1 MKQESHPSSS
11 SSSSPSSPTVRDL
24 SVRERE
30 DVTNSDISPV
40 PVSGLVDDRSGRPDE
55 TQANKNL
62 KPNKKET
69 TIERGDPLCSDNSE
83 IPEWLQEFREN
94 LVDDEIPIQGGS
106 HASSSHEASL
116 EPIAKRRDDLG
127 FPKDRNCEICKRTK
141 ITRAPCRRRK
151 GKAVPRADNF
161 GDLITA
167 DHKVLSDNC
176 ESRNNHRYAV
186 VVQDLATQWI
196 QAYPCK
202 NKTPQETQR
211 SLQKFLEPERKP
223 KVIYTDNSLEFGK
236 ACEDLSW
243 NHCTSTHRSETNG
256 IAERAVRRVKE
267 GTSAVL
273 LQSGLNE
280 SWWADSMEC
289 YTYLRNVTDLLSD
302 GKTPYERRFGKPFG
316 GPVIHQF
323 GKKVLP
329 GLFLGYALYAGGIW
343 KGDVLIADLEELE
356 TMDASEIYSKR
367 LNAKEVIFPK
377 EGEFTF
383 PIADGRIKTPGED
396 QELRTST
403 LIRPRPIQGEGHA
416 DFLGESEGSFPQP
429 HDSLPAAGEAMND
442 FWSMSGSFIYRHHVE
457 PRVKLY
463 SPREESF
470 PIPLKYIDVT
480 RTTHTNLDVKLEKRI
495 DDYWNIDGSRD
506 LSDPWTSFTQ
516 FTLLD
521 EKPPDG
527 YTWSG
532 WRLARKQLTSRPD
545 HLWPEL
551 WKSMGKNA
559 KLKEKQ
565 KWSEEKIHLDNARK
579 LRGIYFIDPE
589 DKELKETIKNAR
601 KKLETS
607 VAPAMPCKIMKNCG
621 SNGSDENKTKL
632 ACILEANESTRMRM
646 GNSEP
651 PNHEDHIAGKG
662 ENSLQHYNLVHKFI
676 PMPQAM
682 KIPAAKAAVDKEWEK
697 LEKISAWNLTKV
709 KSKKEVIDEARE
721 DTSGAKVHFA
731 SLMDICHLKNAELEA
746 KRQKYK
752 GRVVLRGDIVKDN
765 SGSYAVFTEQGS
777 SASQMTVAKIMEII
791 SRLPGCDGQAADAV
805 FACTQVKME
814 DAHKLLKIPK
824 SECPDI
830 WIRLPRHKWPKSW
843 SSMEDPVVPLERNLY
858 GHPLAGL
865 LWERQ
870 LGMSLCS
877 S

>member
-1 MKQESHPSSS
+1 M
-11 SSSSPSSPTVRDL
+11 
-24 SVRERE
+24 
-30 DVTNSDISPV
+30 
-40 PVSGLVDDRSGRPDE
+40 
-55 TQANKNL
+55 
-62 KPNKKET
+62 
-69 TIERGDPLCSDNSE
+69 
-83 IPEWLQEFREN
+83 
-94 LVDDEIPIQGGS
+94 
-106 HASSSHEASL
+106 
-116 EPIAKRRDDLG
+116 
-127 FPKDRNCEICKRTK
+127 IC
-141 ITRAPCRRRK
+141 
-151 GKAVPRADNF
+151 
-161 GDLITA
+161 
-167 DHKVLSDNC
+167 
-176 ESRNNHRYAV
+176 
-186 VVQDLATQWI
+186 
-196 QAYPCK
+196 
-202 NKTPQETQR
+202 
-211 SLQKFLEPERKP
+211 
-223 KVIYTDNSLEFGK
+223 
-236 ACEDLSW
+236 
-243 NHCTSTHRSETNG
+243 
-256 IAERAVRRVKE
+256 
-267 GTSAVL
+267 
-273 LQSGLNE
+273 
-280 SWWADSMEC
+280 
-289 YTYLRNVTDLLSD
+289 
-302 GKTPYERRFGKPFG
+302 
-316 GPVIHQF
+316 
-323 GKKVLP
+323 
-329 GLFLGYALYAGGIW
+329 
-343 KGDVLIADLEELE
+343 
-356 TMDASEIYSKR
+356 
-367 LNAKEVIFPK
+367 PK
-377 EGEFTF
+377 ENGEFVF
-383 PIADGRIKTPGED
+383 PLADGRIKTPGGD
-396 QELRTST
+396 QEPRTST
-403 LIRPRPIQGEGHA
+403 LIRPRPIQGEGHV
-416 DFLGESEGSFPQP
+416 DFLGEPEGSLPQSQDSFP
-429 HDSLPAAGEAMND
+429 DAGEAMND

-480 RTTHTNLDVKLEKRI
+480 RTTHTNLDVKQEKRI

-506 LSDPWTSFTQ
+506 LSDPWTGFTQ

-521 EKPPDG
+521 EKAPDG

-532 WRLARKQLTSRPD
+532 GRLTRKQLTSRPD

-589 DKELKETIKNAR
+589 DKEFKVTIKNAR

-621 SNGSDENKTKL
+621 SGGSDKNKTKL

-651 PNHEDHIAGKG
+651 SNHEDHIAGRG

-709 KSKKEVIDEARE
+709 KSKKQVIDEAR
-721 DTSGAKVHFA
+721 TSGATVHFA

-746 KRQKYK
+746 KHQKYK

-777 SASQMTVAKIMEII
+777 SASQMTAAKIIDII
-791 SRLPGCDGQAADAV
+791 SRLPGCEEQAADAV
-805 FACTQVKME
+805 SAYTQVKME

-870 LGMSLCS
+870 FEKVLLKHGWEKVPNWECLFVHREKGLFLSVYVDDKIGWKETQY
-877 S
+877 